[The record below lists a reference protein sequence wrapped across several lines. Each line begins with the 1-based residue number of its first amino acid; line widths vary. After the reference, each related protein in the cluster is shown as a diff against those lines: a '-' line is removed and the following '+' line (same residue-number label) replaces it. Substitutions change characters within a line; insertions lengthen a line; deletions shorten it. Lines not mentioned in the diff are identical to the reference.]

1 MNLDRLN
8 KAATAAGYAMAT
20 PDDDP
25 VDQAVV
31 AAPQAAGE
39 SRALVLAD
47 QTSRRTPSAETISH
61 VTNWLKGYIPSF
73 GWRAPA

>member
-25 VDQAVV
+25 VDQAV
-31 AAPQAAGE
+31 AASKPAGAD

-47 QTSRRTPSAETISH
+47 QTSQRTPSAETVSH
-61 VTNWLKGYIPSF
+61 VTNWLKSHIPSF